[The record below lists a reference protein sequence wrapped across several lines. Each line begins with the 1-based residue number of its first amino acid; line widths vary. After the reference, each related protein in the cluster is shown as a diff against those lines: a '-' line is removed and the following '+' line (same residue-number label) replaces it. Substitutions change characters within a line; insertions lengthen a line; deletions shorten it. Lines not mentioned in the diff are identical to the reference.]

1 MNKTTILTTVFLFSF
16 SLFVNG
22 QALEESLTYMK
33 ENTLPVQGKKTEYRQ
48 TFSSDPDN
56 PYMLSFSITDTRKG
70 EELIQTV
77 NAIDLNPYMIKFEP
91 QKEVVEITAGVQGG
105 KDLVKIVEGG
115 ETKNYDDELVF
126 YASGIEEARGL
137 TDALKKI
144 TEFAGKHKDSIL
156 SISNSKEALLN
167 HVAKNIKDV
176 TVNDDVFTQSFSVN
190 ENKNNLVT
198 FVTGDASGDK
208 VEEYSLN
215 LADLNVHKLDFF
227 TKRTDVLIPL
237 EIKGDKDLIKYTEN
251 GETGNY
257 TSSLELRAPSI
268 EEARLLEARL
278 EALITLAE
286 KEKTTDYSTFT
297 YKQCV
302 DLLKDRI
309 GEVVINQDAYNQSFA
324 LSPVNDLVYT
334 YTVEDVSEGENHAY
348 TANAADF
355 GKVPVSFNTHGNGV
369 FITLQTT
376 GDRDLIAVKE
386 NNEDADFEKS
396 FTLRA
401 PDIEA
406 ARAIAGAFTRLN
418 ELAVDKMASLTAFK
432 NADEAMAYVTK
443 AIDQVVINTDTYL
456 QKLDKDEKDNC
467 LMHFHSTDVSEDTKY
482 DYDFNLK
489 DIDPYKIQFNTRGN
503 EVFLTMQVKGGNDL
517 VKKFENGEVD
527 KFTDGFEIRAKD
539 IEQARKLETALR
551 MITESCGEK

>member
-1 MNKTTILTTVFLFSF
+1 
-16 SLFVNG
+16 
-22 QALEESLTYMK
+22 MK
-33 ENTLPVQGKKTEYRQ
+33 ENTTPVQGKKTEYRQ
-48 TFSSDPDN
+48 TFSTDSDN
-56 PYMLSFSITDTRKG
+56 PYMLSFSITDTRRG
-70 EELIQTV
+70 EERIQTV

-91 QKEVVEITAGVQGG
+91 QREVVEITAGVQGG
-105 KDLVKIVEGG
+105 KDLVKVIEDG
-115 ETKNYDDELVF
+115 ETQNYDDELVF

-144 TEFAGKHKDSIL
+144 AEYAAEHRDSLL
-156 SISNSKEALLN
+156 SISNNKNELLN
-167 HVAKNIKDV
+167 HLANNIKDV
-176 TVNDDVFTQSFSVN
+176 TVNDDVYTQSFSVN
-190 ENKNNLVT
+190 DNNNNLVT
-198 FVTGDASGDK
+198 FVKGDASGDK
-208 VEEYSLN
+208 VEEYTLN

-286 KEKTTDYSTFT
+286 KEKTTDYSTYT
-297 YKQCV
+297 YKQCA
-302 DLLKDRI
+302 DLLKDKI
-309 GEVVINQDAYNQSFA
+309 GEVVINQDAYNQSFT

-355 GKVPVSFNTHGNGV
+355 GKVPVSFDTHGNGV
-369 FITLQTT
+369 FITLRTT

-401 PDIEA
+401 PDIET

-418 ELAVDKMASLTAFK
+418 DLAVDKMASLTAFK

-456 QKLDKDEKDNC
+456 QKMEKDEKDNC
-467 LMHFHSTDVSEDTKY
+467 LMHFHSTDVSDDTKY

-489 DIDPYKIQFNTRGN
+489 DIDPYKIQFDTRGN

-517 VKKFENGEVD
+517 VKKYENGEVD
-527 KFTDGFEIRAKD
+527 KYTDGFEIRAKD